1 MPAISLERLSSD
13 AHVWELI
20 LYPQILFKHH
30 ASHRLYYLQK
40 MHDGLN
46 VVGWTATQK
55 LVASPLRIRI
65 QKKLVTYMSR
75 AGAKYETSYLKLIK
89 FCRFA
94 FNWHLFF
101 LLSSSFEIYHLIFH

>member
-1 MPAISLERLSSD
+1 MGTHSVPSD
-13 AHVWELI
+13 SFQASCESPTV
-20 LYPQILFKHH
+20 LF
-30 ASHRLYYLQK
+30 AEN
-40 MHDGLN
+40 DGLN

-55 LVASPLRIRI
+55 LVASLLRIRI

-75 AGAKYETSYLKLIK
+75 AGAKYETSYLKLMK

-101 LLSSSFEIYHLIFH
+101 